1 MMNIFTKNLA
11 LYGAFTL
18 LLVKT
23 SAALDLTPHP
33 GVINVSEG
41 PPVRVT
47 EFADGKSKI
56 QWLPPAG
63 WLLDGSPGSVN
74 LSAPDG
80 SGAWMKLVVL
90 KKDAP
95 PDGNTPAPTPTPAPA
110 AGDTPAPQD
119 DMQNKAMR
127 FIPAGAKD
135 VTFIKTVPSP
145 FVLGRLTSTE
155 YIFTFSRYGS
165 RDSISISFVN
175 YSVTELVVVII
186 SAGEKD
192 FTKIRAAG
200 IASLFS
206 WRATKL

>member
-11 LYGAFTL
+11 FYSAFTL

-47 EFADGKSKI
+47 EFADGKLKV

-63 WLLDGSPGSVN
+63 WLLDGGPSSAN

-80 SGAWMKLVVL
+80 SGGWMKLLVI

-95 PDGNTPAPTPTPAPA
+95 PDGTPAPTPAPTPD

-119 DMQNKAMR
+119 PMQTKAMQ
-127 FIPAGAKD
+127 FIPAGAKN

-145 FVLGRLTSTE
+145 YVLGRLTSTE
-155 YIFTFSRYGS
+155 YIFTFSRYAS
-165 RDSISISFVN
+165 RDSISISFVD
-175 YSVTELVVVII
+175 YSATELLVVII

-192 FTKIRAAG
+192 FTKIHAAG
-200 IASLFS
+200 IASLFT
-206 WRATKL
+206 WRDTKL